1 MTTPARN
8 PRSATRTFALY
19 AAISLV
25 PVLVLGLVLA
35 VSLRGEA
42 KRRGLAEGRSEAAL
56 IAHSAIEPALDG
68 SPIEGRGL
76 SVRQIRDLRRVA
88 TTVIHG
94 GDVLRLRIR
103 NLDGDVVFSPDGSG
117 LGPDEDDDEA
127 LVAAHGKVV
136 STLTHLNADSNDT
149 GDAGPATVDTMPSS
163 CICHSIPGS
172 GPWESSSSTCPT
184 RRSAAISLPA
194 CTSYTSTSPWGWR
207 RCTWRS
213 SGSPPRSA
221 VAFAGRRR

>member
-1 MTTPARN
+1 
-8 PRSATRTFALY
+8 
-19 AAISLV
+19 V
-25 PVLVLGLVLA
+25 PVLVLGLELA

-76 SVRQIRDLRRVA
+76 SVRQIHDLRRVA

-117 LGPDEDDDEA
+117 LGANDGDDEA
-127 LVAAHGKVV
+127 LEAAHGEVV
-136 STLTHLNADSNDT
+136 STLTHLNADSDDT
-149 GDAGPATVDTMPSS
+149 GDAGPATV
-163 CICHSIPGS
+163 
-172 GPWESSSSTCPT
+172 E
-184 RRSAAISLPA
+184 L
-194 CTSYTSTSPWGWR
+194 
-207 RCTWRS
+207 
-213 SGSPPRSA
+213 
-221 VAFAGRRR
+221 